1 MKKYILKD
9 GKEVKFGDTIH
20 AKTNFNGFHSVVIA
34 VLDEYTVDMLKGLGI
49 IKEIEVS
56 DTPIADKVIN
66 DAFKEEAKIKQKELE
81 TAIKEHYFH
90 ILKEDNIPCE
100 YDIKEHHLELVEEYV
115 ARKLGVNIYEAVKY
129 LEDLENISPTSVL
142 NIYLKR
148 ISLKLDKK
156 YPHIPIRSLDKI
168 YIISMYDG
176 KVTSVC
182 PKDIKNL
189 KHFAWFRSIGDAIF
203 ARSCVIGLI
212 EKMFGKDDQSEDK

>member
-9 GKEVKFGDTIH
+9 GKEVKFGDTIKGK
-20 AKTNFNGFHSVVIA
+20 ADFKDFHMSVIA
-34 VLDEYTVDMLKGLGI
+34 TFDESTVDTLKELGI
-49 IKEIEVS
+49 VREIELS
-56 DTPIADKVIN
+56 DTPEEKVKATAN
-66 DAFKEEAKIKQKELE
+66 ELE

-115 ARKLGVNIYEAVKY
+115 ARKLGVNIYEAIKY
-129 LEDLENISPTSVL
+129 LEDLENISPASVL

-189 KHFAWFRSIGDAIF
+189 KHFAWFRSLGDAIF

-212 EKMFGKDDQSEDK
+212 EKMFGKDDQSKDK

>member
-1 MKKYILKD
+1 MKKYILRD

-20 AKTNFNGFHSVVIA
+20 AKTNSNGFHSVVIA

-66 DAFKEEAKIKQKELE
+66 DAFKEEAKAKQEELVIDIRYYVNMVNNYVAE
-81 TAIKEHYFH
+81 KLRVNIFEAIKY
-90 ILKEDNIPCE
+90 LK
-100 YDIKEHHLELVEEYV
+100 HLES
-115 ARKLGVNIYEAVKY
+115 
-129 LEDLENISPTSVL
+129 ISPAAVL

-156 YPHIPIRSLDKI
+156 YPHTPIRSLDKI

-189 KHFAWFRSIGDAIF
+189 KHFAWFRDIKDAEF

-212 EKMFGKDDQSEDK
+212 EKMFGKDDQSKDK